1 MKVAKIVTGV
11 AVVLLVALAVGMI
24 FKFTNGFNEA
34 FKTFYLEQ
42 DGKQILASE
51 TEATLVRGE
60 EYRYEVK
67 YTFDSDKAEPKG
79 YNVKIVPNE
88 EIELSFRTDGK
99 QYLYAEAK
107 ELTGAFNVKKEAS
120 AFTFSVPKDQSLKSV
135 LEKVYGKTVEVEEPK
150 GNLYTLVVSSYNE
163 KVTYKIDFTVITA
176 VKGIELNTGSIVF
189 GGND

>member
-1 MKVAKIVTGV
+1 M
-11 AVVLLVALAVGMI
+11 L
-24 FKFTNGFNEA
+24 FR
-34 FKTFYLEQ
+34 
-42 DGKQILASE
+42 S
-51 TEATLVRGE
+51 
-60 EYRYEVK
+60 
-67 YTFDSDKAEPKG
+67 
-79 YNVKIVPNE
+79 NVKIVPNE